1 MSLWSSRTIVPSET
15 LSSVVSSTMITMAC
29 PRTASRIHF
38 RNPVGAG
45 RTFFR
50 YFPTKEAVL
59 FPDADAK
66 SNWIMGALAARPA
79 DEHPFASLLAVVG
92 ELADEVEAAGDEI
105 DLRQRLAADCPGL
118 RTYERTV
125 LETRVGDTVAAFVAG
140 RLGVADDADP
150 RPRVWAGLAMSSFR
164 VALHLWLDSG

>member
-1 MSLWSSRTIVPSET
+1 MASTGLRELHAARTRDAIVSAALELFEQRGFHET
-15 LSSVVSSTMITMAC
+15 TVDDIAARADIA
-29 PRTASRIHF
+29 P
-38 RNPVGAG
+38 

-105 DLRQRLAADCPGL
+105 DLRQRP
-118 RTYERTV
+118 
-125 LETRVGDTVAAFVAG
+125 
-140 RLGVADDADP
+140 
-150 RPRVWAGLAMSSFR
+150 
-164 VALHLWLDSG
+164 